1 MLDLPLS
8 FKISVMVVALLVAII
23 GHEIMH
29 GYVALKFG
37 DTTAKDA
44 GRLKLNPL
52 LHIDLIGSILLPAM
66 LFLFNAPFLFGWA
79 KPVPVRMDRVIYT
92 GGYFGAFAVSIA
104 GVAYNFVLAIV
115 AAVLIFC
122 FNGGIFEGFLEY
134 FSNPNFIALLVIY
147 FCLQLLIYNV
157 VLGVF
162 NLIPIPPLDGSN
174 VLAYFGLMFKSDFFA
189 RLFDKVPPMAG
200 IVGLMLILSIPSL
213 SHIIFA
219 PVQMI
224 VDLLL

>member
-8 FKISVMVVALLVAII
+8 FKIPIMVVALLVAII

-52 LHIDLIGSILLPAM
+52 LHIDLVGSILLPSL

-79 KPVPVRMDRVIYT
+79 KPVPVRMDRVIYN
-92 GGYFGAFAVSIA
+92 GGYFGAFAVSVA
-104 GVAYNFVLAIV
+104 GVAYNFVLAIF
-115 AAVLIFC
+115 AALLIYF
-122 FNGGIFEGFLEY
+122 FNGGIFGGFFEY
-134 FSNPNFIALLVIY
+134 FSNPNFIALLVLY

-174 VLAYFGLMFKSDFFA
+174 ALAYLGLMFKNDFFA
-189 RLFDKVPPMAG
+189 RLFDRVPPMVG
-200 IVGLMLILSIPSL
+200 MVLLMIVLSTPL

-219 PVQMI
+219 PVQI
-224 VDLLL
+224 IINLLL